1 MSLYL
6 SRKKLLISQI
16 PYICDDIKEII
27 GTNLVSIPKPII
39 KTNFVI
45 SNEIKK
51 NNDLFNKIKKN
62 KKKKPLEINNINTL
76 CQRKLVEEFD

>member
-16 PYICDDIKEII
+16 PDICDDIKEII

-76 CQRKLVEEFD
+76 CQRNLIEEFD